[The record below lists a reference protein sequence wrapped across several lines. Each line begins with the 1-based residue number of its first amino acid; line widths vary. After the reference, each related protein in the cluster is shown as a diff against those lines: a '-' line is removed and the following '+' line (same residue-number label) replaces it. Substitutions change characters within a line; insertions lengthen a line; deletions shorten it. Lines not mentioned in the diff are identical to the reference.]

1 MTASA
6 TEQLNSVFTKA
17 ADTLTAATT
26 DTSGLFSA
34 LVQYLEHN
42 GNSGEHELRQNAQIH
57 GLNEQLAQWDQE
69 RRPDATTE
77 DVVTKLLPAHVIEK
91 LAEQSGLS
99 REAAVRALTGV
110 LPAACHKERSDKYT
124 AQTR

>member
-57 GLNEQLAQWDQE
+57 GLNEQLDQWDQE

-77 DVVTKLLPAHVIEK
+77 DVVTKLLPVHVIEK

-110 LPAACHKERSDKYT
+110 LPAACHKECSDKYT
-124 AQTR
+124 TQTR

>member
-1 MTASA
+1 MTAST
-6 TEQLNSVFTKA
+6 TEQLNSVMTKA

-57 GLNEQLAQWDQE
+57 GLHDQVKQWEQE
-69 RRPDATTE
+69 RRPAATME
-77 DVVTKLLPAHVIEK
+77 DVVTKLLPAHAIET
-91 LAEQSGLS
+91 LAKQSGLS
-99 REAAVRALTGV
+99 EKAAIKALTGV
-110 LPAACHKERSDKYT
+110 LPAACHKDHADGKS
-124 AQTR
+124 A

>member
-77 DVVTKLLPAHVIEK
+77 DVVTKLLPVHVIEK

-110 LPAACHKERSDKYT
+110 LPAACHKERSDQYT
-124 AQTR
+124 TQTR